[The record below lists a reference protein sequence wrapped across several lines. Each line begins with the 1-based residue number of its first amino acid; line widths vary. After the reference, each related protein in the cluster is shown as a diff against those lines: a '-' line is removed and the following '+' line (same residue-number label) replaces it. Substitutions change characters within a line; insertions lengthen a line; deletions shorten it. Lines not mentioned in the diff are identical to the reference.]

1 MQFLAS
7 EEEKIMREY
16 SNREFQVSETEKFR
30 FFFSFQIS
38 EELI

>member
-16 SNREFQVSETEKFR
+16 SNREFYVSERVKFR
-30 FFFSFQIS
+30 FFLLFKLVRS
-38 EELI
+38 